1 MAEEPAASAAPE
13 GRLTGLK
20 VPPHSIEAEQAVLGG
35 LLLHAAAYWEI
46 GDLLGEGDFY
56 RTDHRLIWR
65 TICSLMEDEGAVD
78 VLTVGRALENLGSAA
93 RGLDMAYLAE
103 LAESTPGISNIKAY
117 AEIVRERATLRQ
129 LISAANRIAE
139 AAFSPQGRKSAELL
153 DEAERE
159 VFQIAEGRPDSVD
172 FHRFVL
178 FVNHEFNDWIK
189 LFTELEIEHAYSGN
203 GKPGAVELEQAYIH
217 MDWSEKFSTEA
228 GLFLM
233 PVGMLNETHEP
244 NTFYGVERNNV
255 EKRIIPTTWW
265 EAGIKGTWRLDNG
278 VSIDAGI
285 TSGLDVDSSGVIRSG
300 RQKVAKAINDKQA
313 YVGRVVYSGVPG
325 LEIGFSAFYQSDM
338 AQKDTAADIE
348 GLLTTGH
355 VDYSTGGFRIRA
367 LYANWDLDGTD
378 SAEAES
384 QWGYYLEPSYRWE
397 LDEYF
402 GDIGVYF
409 RYSNYKYFSGSLK
422 DNEIYEIGVNY
433 WPTTNVVFKA
443 DVQEISDSDELK
455 SKGDKVI
462 NLGVGYQF

>member
-1 MAEEPAASAAPE
+1 MKQCISTYFYKRLAVVGLMAGTMVTVLSGSTTPSVEEMWAIIQKQQAE
-13 GRLTGLK
+13 IERLQGL
-20 VPPHSIEAEQAVLGG
+20 VESNREEAEQAQAVATEAKAEVAVTQEQVEATALAVEEIAGG
-35 LLLHAAAYWEI
+35 SGSGASGWWDRTSVGGYGELHYNYYDNA
-46 GDLLGEGDFY
+46 
-56 RTDHRLIWR
+56 
-65 TICSLMEDEGAVD
+65 S
-78 VLTVGRALENLGSAA
+78 
-93 RGLDMAYLAE
+93 
-103 LAESTPGISNIKAY
+103 
-117 AEIVRERATLRQ
+117 
-129 LISAANRIAE
+129 
-139 AAFSPQGRKSAELL
+139 
-153 DEAERE
+153 
-159 VFQIAEGRPDSVD
+159 DSVD

-178 FVNHEFNDWIK
+178 FVNHEFNDWIS
-189 LFTELEIEHAYSGN
+189 LFTELEVEHSLSGN
-203 GKPGAVELEQAYIH
+203 GKPGEVELEQAYIQ
-217 MDWSEKFSTEA
+217 MDWSETFSTSA

-233 PVGMLNETHEP
+233 PVGILNETHEP

-255 EKRIIPTTWW
+255 EKRIIPSTWW
-265 EAGIKGTWRLDNG
+265 EAGIKGNWRLGNG

-300 RQKVAKAINDKQA
+300 RQKVAKAINDSPG
-313 YVGRVVYSGVPG
+313 YVARVVYSGVPG
-325 LEIGFSAFYQSDM
+325 LQVGVSAFYQSDM
-338 AQKDTAADIE
+338 AQTDTAADIE

-433 WPTTNVVFKA
+433 WPTNNVVFKA